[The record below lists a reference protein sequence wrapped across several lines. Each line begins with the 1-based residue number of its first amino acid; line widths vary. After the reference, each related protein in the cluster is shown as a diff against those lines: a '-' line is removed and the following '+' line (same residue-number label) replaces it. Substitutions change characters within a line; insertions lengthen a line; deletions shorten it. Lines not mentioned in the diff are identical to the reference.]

1 MWCSDKHKHVQ
12 RLEVQTHGNL
22 PMRGGDVLHTPA
34 PVLPTELVFAAWVQ
48 AVGRA
53 LVFRL

>member
-34 PVLPTELVFAAWVQ
+34 PVRPTELVFAAWVQ